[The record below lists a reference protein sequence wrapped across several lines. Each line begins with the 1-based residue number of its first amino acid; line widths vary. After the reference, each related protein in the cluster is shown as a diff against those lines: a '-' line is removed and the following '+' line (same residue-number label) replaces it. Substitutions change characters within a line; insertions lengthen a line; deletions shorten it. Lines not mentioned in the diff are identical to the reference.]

1 MKNSIMD
8 RLIDELDMFIDPVD
22 YPIEL
27 EYGGRG
33 RDLRVQ
39 EKARELVVILEELS
53 APEARAA
60 LELAGDLLD
69 NPIYTGRF

>member
-1 MKNSIMD
+1 MSKSIIDRIMD
-8 RLIDELDMFIDPVD
+8 DVEMFLNPVD

-39 EKARELVVILEELS
+39 EKAREVVMILEELS

-60 LELAGDLLD
+60 LELAGDLLA